1 MQLTVSCVSVC
12 PDLGLVPQE
21 QEEGDVGGG
30 EDKGRWE
37 EKAAGQTARGTDRG
51 PLQLW
56 QFPLQRLGTS
66 DYFFSKHPF
75 PRGHFGKSIL

>member
-21 QEEGDVGGG
+21 QEKGDVGGG

-37 EKAAGQTARGTDRG
+37 EKAAVQTEGQG
-51 PLQLW
+51 
-56 QFPLQRLGTS
+56 QRASPALVVPTPETW
-66 DYFFSKHPF
+66 YK
-75 PRGHFGKSIL
+75 